1 MFYHGTG
8 MTDLWQGQAVGQK
21 PVVSNPPTR
30 KELCRLLFCQFV
42 DLHNALQQGQGS
54 TRDIWLT
61 LGRAHPGM
69 VAKYCGQY
77 VQQDVDEA
85 VNLLLQML
93 IEGMLPSG
101 VPLQVSMPSVQMQAS
116 CH

>member
-1 MFYHGTG
+1 MFYHGTR
-8 MTDLWQGQAVGQK
+8 MTDFWQGQAVGHK
-21 PVVSNPPTR
+21 PVVSCPPTR

-42 DLHNALQQGQGS
+42 DLHDSLQQGVGS

-69 VAKYCGQY
+69 VARDRGRY

-101 VPLQVSMPSVQMQAS
+101 VPPQVNMPSVQM
-116 CH
+116 